1 MPWPLSVV
9 RVSTWLPPAQ
19 PGARPVPKA
28 RRIHC
33 IVGAGSLA
41 HGQLFAARRPS
52 HVLSAQPPPLAQDA
66 CTMSHGHAGVKLL
79 PRHWGPHPAGAGHQP
94 SWQPGAGEGEGA
106 CAAPSHLGC
115 RSQEG
120 PCLASSAGPGGCGTR
135 RTLRPH
141 VAWSHPKWLRGQVP
155 CPAVAGSSPCWPGK
169 ARTATGPLKARLSR
183 GGSTQRAQGRRG
195 HSSEGGGQA
204 AGEPPEA

>member
-94 SWQPGAGEGEGA
+94 SWQPGAGEG
-106 CAAPSHLGC
+106 
-115 RSQEG
+115 
-120 PCLASSAGPGGCGTR
+120 
-135 RTLRPH
+135 
-141 VAWSHPKWLRGQVP
+141 
-155 CPAVAGSSPCWPGK
+155 
-169 ARTATGPLKARLSR
+169 R
-183 GGSTQRAQGRRG
+183 GGLCCPEPSGLPLSGRPLLGRLG
-195 HSSEGGGQA
+195 RPGRLRHQEDTSASRCVVSS
-204 AGEPPEA
+204 

>member
-1 MPWPLSVV
+1 MATL
-9 RVSTWLPPAQ
+9 VSSSCPDIGGHTLQERGTNP
-19 PGARPVPKA
+19 
-28 RRIHC
+28 
-33 IVGAGSLA
+33 AGSLE
-41 HGQLFAARRPS
+41 QVR
-52 HVLSAQPPPLAQDA
+52 
-66 CTMSHGHAGVKLL
+66 
-79 PRHWGPHPAGAGHQP
+79 
-94 SWQPGAGEGEGA
+94 GEGA

-120 PCLASSAGPGGCGTR
+120 PCLASSAGPGSCGTR

-155 CPAVAGSSPCWPGK
+155 CPAVAGSSPCWPGR

-195 HSSEGGGQA
+195 HAVREAGRQRGSLQRPEPLNVARKTPTVTSSPWEWEW
-204 AGEPPEA
+204 GEQQPLLSSWPCLSPAWPPLPFFILWPLFPRHQVRPIR